1 MAELVDFS
9 TQLLA
14 HFIDHGLTR
23 KTRKQSPGKA
33 NLSGSVQGGF
43 HWNDTTP
50 RLGADSVN
58 LTVRSASAWQ
68 VAAGLVAGLA
78 GAPCCAGHAAEQ
90 QAGPPPA
97 TSTAG
102 QRVQADSVKLA
113 SDQVA
118 DSLLVDVRSLDPAI
132 LVDLRYA
139 TANNFTGAV
148 LPGYQA
154 QKALLRREA
163 AQALTRVEARLRTG
177 GLGLRIWDAYRPLR
191 ATMAMVAWAES
202 TGRTDLL
209 DQEYIA
215 RRSRHNLGVAVDL
228 TLVDLVT
235 GTELDLGTPFDTF
248 SDAARTANAEGRVLR
263 YRQVLVRAMESEGF
277 QNYEK
282 EWWHFSYT
290 VPDPQAFDV
299 PIR

>member
-1 MAELVDFS
+1 MS
-9 TQLLA
+9 W
-14 HFIDHGLTR
+14 G
-23 KTRKQSPGKA
+23 
-33 NLSGSVQGGF
+33 
-43 HWNDTTP
+43 
-50 RLGADSVN
+50 
-58 LTVRSASAWQ
+58 
-68 VAAGLVAGLA
+68 VAAGLVAALA
-78 GAPCCAGHAAEQ
+78 GAPGCTGHPPDQ
-90 QAGPPPA
+90 QPSPAPA
-97 TSTAG
+97 TRPER
-102 QRVQADSVKLA
+102 QPVQADSVKLA

-118 DSLLVDVRSLDPAI
+118 DSLLVDVRSVDPAI

-139 TANNFTGAV
+139 TPNNFTGAV

-154 QKALLRREA
+154 QRALLRREA
-163 AQALTRVEARLRTG
+163 AQALARVEAQLRTG
-177 GLGLRIWDAYRPLR
+177 GLGLRIWDAYRLLR
-191 ATMAMVAWAES
+191 ATTAMVAWAER

-228 TLVDLVT
+228 TLVDLHT

-248 SDAARTANAEGRVLR
+248 SDAARTANAEGLALR
-263 YRQVLVRAMESEGF
+263 YRQALVRAMESEGF

-282 EWWHFSYT
+282 EWWHFSYP